1 MVLILV
7 GWFTGVAIIRLAAPN
22 TGIGLVS
29 SSRIVTSTGGV
40 FSKEN
45 GQVVPDW
52 SLPNLRNSS
61 AAVSLSQFRGHPV
74 IVNFWASWCA
84 PCRQEMPALA
94 AIAQRLGG
102 KINFVGIDTNDQR
115 GSALTF
121 LNKTG
126 VKYITAFDP
135 KADVAQNYGV
145 YGLPTTF
152 FISAQGKL
160 LGRQVGAMTGDRL
173 GQIISQTFNAV
184 STNTST
190 P

>member
-22 TGIGLVS
+22 TGIGPVS